1 MFSILIKKSINLI
14 KNHNSKINKY
24 PYYINYICS
33 SFMICLGESKNKNK
47 EEDVIESFN
56 DVMSS
61 KEIID
66 YWSEISYYK
75 VVEIREQ
82 FINLNTYESFF
93 FSFIETIKI
102 KGIDE
107 NLNFFSSLL

>member
-1 MFSILIKKSINLI
+1 
-14 KNHNSKINKY
+14 
-24 PYYINYICS
+24 
-33 SFMICLGESKNKNK
+33 MICLGESKNKNK

-107 NLNFFSSLL
+107 NLNFFGSLLYYIKYQNKYEIVELDNLKIIEVFIY